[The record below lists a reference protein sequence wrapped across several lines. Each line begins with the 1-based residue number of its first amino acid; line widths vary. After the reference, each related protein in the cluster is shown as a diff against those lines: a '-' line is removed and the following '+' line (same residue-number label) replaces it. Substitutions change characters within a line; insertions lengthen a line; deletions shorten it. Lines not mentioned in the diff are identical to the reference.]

1 MVSAMDTVSKEQRSL
16 NMSHIKSK
24 NTKIEIKVRKYLFSK
39 GFRYRVNVKDLPG
52 KPDIVLKKYKTVIFV
67 NGCFWHRHK
76 NCKLATTPKTNTE
89 YWVNKFNHNIENDQK
104 KYEKLNVLGWH
115 VIILWECELK
125 DNFEEIMEQVI
136 STLVS

>member
-1 MVSAMDTVSKEQRSL
+1 MDVSGIDT
-16 NMSHIKSK
+16 KS
-24 NTKIEIKVRKYLFSK
+24 
-39 GFRYRVNVKDLPG
+39 
-52 KPDIVLKKYKTVIFV
+52 
-67 NGCFWHRHK
+67 
-76 NCKLATTPKTNTE
+76 KLATTPKTNTE

-104 KYEKLNVLGWH
+104 NYEKLNVLGWH

>member
-104 KYEKLNVLGWH
+104 NYEKLNVLGWH